1 MEQKPVLMIHEVDER
16 LFELP
21 LADYVLTF
29 DDGLYSQYHYFQRI
43 NEIDTQKIFFI
54 STNII
59 CIGDQS
65 TEYISSKHAHD
76 KYFETGN
83 AENFMTLAQIKELMG
98 HPQVIIGGHSHNH
111 TDIRNMKL
119 VERLTLIRKDTE
131 LMVTWFETNLGFRP
145 RHFCFPYNNNSDGL
159 YNAAL
164 KEYGIVKCHGRERIP
179 VETLLQKMPQLAS
192 HAA

>member
-21 LADYVLTF
+21 LVNYVLTF
-29 DDGLYSQYHYFQRI
+29 DDGLYSQYQHFDRI
-43 NEIDTQKIFFI
+43 CEVDTQKIFFI
-54 STNII
+54 SSNII
-59 CIGDQS
+59 CTGEQS
-65 TEYISSKHAHD
+65 TEYISSKQAHQ

-83 AENFMTLAQIKELMG
+83 AENFMTLDQIKEIMK

-119 VERLTLIRKDTE
+119 VERLTVIRKDTD
-131 LMVTWFETNLGFRP
+131 LMVAWFEENLGFRP
-145 RHFCFPYNNNSDGL
+145 RQFCFPYNNNSDGL

-164 KEYGIVKCHGRERIP
+164 KEYGIITCHGRERIP
-179 VETLLQKMPQLAS
+179 VETLLQKMPQLVS